1 MFRVFVYV
9 IAVVVIAIAGTALS
23 MAQHPLVRAE
33 AERITGDQFT
43 ISTRTPRGAFVYS
56 FKRPSQ
62 EMLAAIDRGLSGL
75 FDLARKNRYFQGLK
89 FSEYSIYIA
98 RPDRTRDANGRYSPD
113 IAVPPAQYEG
123 SDYDQGGFVYAAGM
137 VVAFRPM
144 AFIIAEHTN
153 EFDRVAD
160 VVRYEGEHLILYH
173 NDRPRYEA
181 TKDHS
186 RGGHHPILHFQ
197 R

>member
-1 MFRVFVYV
+1 MLRRLINVLM
-9 IAVVVIAIAGTALS
+9 ILTTVVAGAAELKG
-23 MAQHPLVRAE
+23 QHPRIKAE
-33 AERITGDQFT
+33 AERITGDRFT
-43 ISTRTPRGAFVYS
+43 VTTRTPRGAFILS
-56 FKRPSQ
+56 FKQPSQ
-62 EMLAAIDRGLSGL
+62 EMLAAIDRGLTDL
-75 FDLARKNRYFQGLK
+75 FALARKNRYFQRLNY
-89 FSEYSIYIA
+89 SEYTIYIA
-98 RPDRTRDANGRYSPD
+98 KPDRTKDQNGRYSPD
-113 IAVPPAQYEG
+113 LAVPADQYAG
-123 SDYDQGGFVYAAGM
+123 TDYDQGGFVYAAGM

-144 AFIIAEHTN
+144 AFIIAEHTR

-186 RGGHHPILHFQ
+186 RGGAHPILKFQ